1 MKAEMRGALTEDL
14 KLDVVILEPWSLAL
28 TQEHSLIMGS
38 DVTQG
43 QRGHRVLEAKAV
55 LIFTRFTLALALVH
69 TENQY
74 LPLLVNLRERSR
86 DELPTELP
94 SGETAASHTTTALQS
109 PGAHQK
115 PVHLTEVA

>member
-1 MKAEMRGALTEDL
+1 MRGALTEDL

-86 DELPTELP
+86 EMSYLPERQLLPTQLLP
-94 SGETAASHTTTALQS
+94 SKVQALTKNQS
-109 PGAHQK
+109 
-115 PVHLTEVA
+115 T

>member
-1 MKAEMRGALTEDL
+1 MVHMKAEMRGALTEDL

-86 DELPTELP
+86 EMRATYQRDSCFPHNYCP
-94 SGETAASHTTTALQS
+94 PKSRRS
-109 PGAHQK
+109 PK
-115 PVHLTEVA
+115 TSPLD